1 MKTSTISLTRT
12 GFLYQDKVAVYLFLL
27 HFRQRDLKEFYV
39 DYPLAKQKSLDIRLI
54 TKDNIEKVYEIK
66 SGNTLKSNEDEILD
80 AILDLYKYNN
90 QNSGAKLFLLVSH
103 GFKPTISHIWD
114 ALETLRGYKILNS
127 ERSKKVAE
135 DLFQKLNNREQV
147 FTDSK
152 GVHSFILRLD
162 LDDPFSDS
170 NTQASE
176 NDPLIEQ
183 HVLQQIDELCSVLKA
198 DSTKFEYPSDNLFQ
212 RFMLLCSTSAGNNK
226 NMLPIFIDALIDY
239 VSIRR
244 LFSKHYTRPQNLEQK
259 KGEIEKESKTDF
271 YEWWNQQ
278 LVGGGNPSVT
288 KTEYE

>member
-27 HFRQRDLKEFYV
+27 HFRQRDLKEFYI

-90 QNSGAKLFLLVSH
+90 QNTSAKLFLLVSH

-127 ERSKKVAE
+127 ERSKKVAKT
-135 DLFQKLNNREQV
+135 LFQKLNNREQV
-147 FTDSK
+147 FTNVKD
-152 GVHSFILRLD
+152 VHSLVLQLD

-183 HVLQQIDELCSVLKA
+183 HILQQIDELCSVLKA
-198 DSTKFEYPSDNLFQ
+198 DSTKFEHSSDSLFQ
-212 RFMLLCSTSAGNNK
+212 RFMLLCSTNAGNNK

>member
-1 MKTSTISLTRT
+1 MKTSTIFLTRT
-12 GFLYQDKVAVYLFLL
+12 GFFYQDKVAVYLFLL
-27 HFRQRDLKEFYV
+27 HFRQRDLKEFYI
-39 DYPLAKQKSLDIRLI
+39 DYPLARQKSLDIRLI

-90 QNSGAKLFLLVSH
+90 QNSGAKLYLLVSH
-103 GFKPTISHIWD
+103 GFKPAISHIWD

-135 DLFQKLNNREQV
+135 ELFQKLNNREQT

-152 GVHSFILRLD
+152 GVHSFILQLD

-170 NTQASE
+170 NTQVSE
-176 NDPLIEQ
+176 NDPLIER

-212 RFMLLCSTSAGNNK
+212 RFMFLCSTNAGNNK

-259 KGEIEKESKTDF
+259 KSEIEKESKTDF

>member
-12 GFLYQDKVAVYLFLL
+12 GFLYQDKVAIYLFLL
-27 HFRQRDLKEFYV
+27 HFRQRDLKEFYI
-39 DYPLAKQKSLDIRLI
+39 DYPLVKQKSLDIRLI

-80 AILDLYKYNN
+80 AILDLYKYNL
-90 QNSGAKLFLLVSH
+90 QNNGAKLYLLVSH
-103 GFKPTISHIWD
+103 GFKPAISHIWD

-127 ERSKKVAE
+127 ERSKRVAE
-135 DLFQKLNNREQV
+135 DLFQKLNNREHA

-152 GVHSFILRLD
+152 NVHSFILQLD

-176 NDPLIEQ
+176 NDPLIERDI
-183 HVLQQIDELCSVLKA
+183 LQQIDELCSVLKA
-198 DSTKFEYPSDNLFQ
+198 DSTKFEHPSDNLFQ
-212 RFMLLCSTSAGNNK
+212 RFMFLCSTSAGNNK

-259 KGEIEKESKTDF
+259 KSEIEKESKTDF

-278 LVGGGNPSVT
+278 LVRGGNPLVT

>member
-27 HFRQRDLKEFYV
+27 HFRQRDLKEFYI

-90 QNSGAKLFLLVSH
+90 QNTGAKLFLLVSH
-103 GFKPTISHIWD
+103 GFKPAISHIWD

-152 GVHSFILRLD
+152 KVHSFILRLD

-170 NTQASE
+170 NTQVSE

-183 HVLQQIDELCSVLKA
+183 HILQQIDELCS
-198 DSTKFEYPSDNLFQ
+198 
-212 RFMLLCSTSAGNNK
+212 
-226 NMLPIFIDALIDY
+226 
-239 VSIRR
+239 
-244 LFSKHYTRPQNLEQK
+244 QNSLQ
-259 KGEIEKESKTDF
+259 
-271 YEWWNQQ
+271 
-278 LVGGGNPSVT
+278 
-288 KTEYE
+288 